1 MDRFRDFAQTLLME
15 RRTARK
21 PGDDGQTPPA
31 GSGGDSAVGWRE
43 RIPRWSWRLNYFWL
57 AVTVI
62 LMAPPLLYYA
72 HGVTRDWLTGELA
85 TRSRHTLELY
95 VSGLEGMLA
104 KYQPLPTLHSLHP
117 AILDLLEN
125 PTDPARAAAVNRLLE
140 WKNELSGAADTY
152 VMDMDGLTLAASN
165 WRRPLSF
172 VGKSF
177 DFRPYFT
184 EAKDGRLGRFYAL
197 GTTSKQRGYY
207 FAAPVRHAKG
217 TVKGVLVVKVDV
229 TTAEQDWGGKNHEV
243 MVTDQGGVIFM
254 SSRPDW
260 LYNAIRKPTA
270 EFLADLGQTR
280 RYADKRIE
288 RLAAEMFDMPEPWSS
303 GFRVRSA
310 KPKSYY
316 ALTRDMPETGW
327 TVWLLADTRPVNAN
341 AAAYTAAIATAL
353 LLIAALSVG
362 VIERRHNLLRTLAI
376 QRRARRALEASAE
389 ELERR
394 VEERT
399 MDLKRTQNELV
410 QAAKMAALGE
420 MSAGISHELN
430 QPLTAVRSY
439 TDNARKFLDQKNF
452 QKVDENLGLITD
464 LSARMG
470 DIIRLLK
477 VFARQT
483 SDELDAVSLQT
494 VISDTLKLMNVR
506 FEREAI
512 TLTSDIPAE
521 PITVSANAVRLQ
533 QVLINLLSNSVDALS
548 GQDDRRIHM
557 GVSVDGNG
565 DFVTLSVGD
574 NGPGIPDTI
583 RDRIFNPFFTT
594 KAMGQGLGL
603 GLSIS
608 YGIIQEF
615 GSELTLRDNEGGGAL
630 FEFALRRGHEALDGI
645 AAQ

>member
-1 MDRFRDFAQTLLME
+1 ME
-15 RRTARK
+15 RTAANN
-21 PGDDGQTPPA
+21 PGDDRQPPA
-31 GSGGDSAVGWRE
+31 PGGGDRSVGWRE

-57 AVTVI
+57 AVAAI
-62 LMAPPLLYYA
+62 LMAPPLLYYT
-72 HGVTRDWLTGELA
+72 HGVTRDLLTGELA

-117 AILDLLEN
+117 AVLDLLEN
-125 PTDPARAAAVNRLLE
+125 PSDPSRVAAVNRLLE

-152 VMDMDGLTLAASN
+152 VMDMSGKTLAASN

-172 VGKSF
+172 VGRNFS
-177 DFRPYFT
+177 FRPYFT
-184 EAKDGRLGRFYAL
+184 EAKEGRLGHFYAL

-207 FAAPVRHAKG
+207 FAAPVRRPEG
-217 TVKGVLVVKVDV
+217 VIQGVLVVKVDV
-229 TTAEQDWGGKNHEV
+229 TTAEQDWGARNHEV
-243 MVTDQGGVIFM
+243 MVTDLGGVIFM

-260 LYNAIRKPTA
+260 LYHAIREPTP

-288 RLAAEMFDMPEPWSS
+288 RLPIEVFDLPEPWAN

-316 ALTRDMPETGW
+316 ALTRDMPKTGW

-353 LLIAALSVG
+353 LLVAALSIG

-439 TDNARKFLDQKNF
+439 TDNARKYLDQKNF

-494 VISDTLKLMNVR
+494 VINDTLKLMNVR
-506 FEREAI
+506 FEREAV
-512 TLTSDIPAE
+512 TLTSDVPAE
-521 PITVSANAVRLQ
+521 PVVVSANAVRLQ
-533 QVLINLLSNSVDALS
+533 QVLINLLSNAIDALS
-548 GQDDRRIHM
+548 DQDDRRIHLRVA
-557 GVSVDGNG
+557 GEGNS
-565 DFVTLSVGD
+565 DNVTLSVGD
-574 NGPGIPDTI
+574 NGPGIPENN

-608 YGIIQEF
+608 YGIVQEF
-615 GSELTLRDNEGGGAL
+615 GSELMLRDNEDGGAV
-630 FEFALRRGHEALDGI
+630 FEFSLRRTSETQDGI

>member
-1 MDRFRDFAQTLLME
+1 ME
-15 RRTARK
+15 RTTAK
-21 PGDDGQTPPA
+21 SPGDDQQSPTA
-31 GSGGDSAVGWRE
+31 GGGTSAVGWRE

-57 AVTVI
+57 AVGAI
-62 LMAPPLLYYA
+62 LVAPPLLYYA

-117 AILDLLEN
+117 AVRDLLEH
-125 PTDPARAAAVNRLLE
+125 PTDPARVAAVNRLLE

-152 VMDMDGLTLAASN
+152 VMDMDGKTLAASN

-172 VGKSF
+172 VGRNF
-177 DFRPYFT
+177 NFRPYFT
-184 EAKDGRLGRFYAL
+184 EAKEGRLGRFYAL

-207 FAAPVRHAKG
+207 FAAPVRRPKG
-217 TVKGVLVVKVDV
+217 TIEGVLVVKVDV
-229 TTAEQDWGGKNHEV
+229 TTAEQDWGARNHEV
-243 MVTDQGGVIFM
+243 MVTDRGGVVFM

-260 LYNAIRKPTA
+260 LYHALREPTA

-280 RYADKRIE
+280 RYADKRIK
-288 RLAAEMFDMPEPWSS
+288 RLPIEMFDLPEPWS
-303 GFRVRSA
+303 GGVRVRSS
-310 KPKSYY
+310 KPKTYY
-316 ALTRDMPETGW
+316 ALTRDMPETEW
-327 TVWLLADTRPVNAN
+327 TVWLLANTGPVKAN

-353 LLIAALSVG
+353 LLVAALSIG
-362 VIERRHNLLRTLAI
+362 VVERRHNLLRTLAI
-376 QRRARRALEASAE
+376 QRRTRRALEASAE

-464 LSARMG
+464 LAARMG

-483 SDELDAVSLQT
+483 SDELDAIALQT
-494 VISDTLKLMNVR
+494 VINDTLKLMNVR

-512 TLTSDIPAE
+512 TLTSDIPTE
-521 PITVSANAVRLQ
+521 PVSVSANAVRLQ
-533 QVLINLLSNSVDALS
+533 QVLINLMSNSIDALA

-557 GVSVDGNG
+557 GVTLAGNG
-565 DFVTLSVGD
+565 DHVTISVAD
-574 NGPGIPDTI
+574 NGPGIPETI

-615 GSELTLRDNEGGGAL
+615 GSELTVADNEDGGAL
-630 FEFALRRGHEALDGI
+630 FEFTLRRSLETQDGI

>member
-1 MDRFRDFAQTLLME
+1 ME
-15 RRTARK
+15 RTTAKTRER
-21 PGDDGQTPPA
+21 DDPIAPEAAA
-31 GSGGDSAVGWRE
+31 GTGAGWRE
-43 RIPRWSWRLNYFWL
+43 RTPHWSWRLNYLWVA
-57 AVTVI
+57 AVTV
-62 LMAPPLLYYA
+62 LVAPFFLYYF
-72 HGVTRDWLTGELA
+72 HGLVRDLLSTELV

-95 VSGLEGMLA
+95 VSGLEGTLA

-117 AILDLLEN
+117 AVADLLEN
-125 PTDPARAAAVNRLLE
+125 PTDPARVANVNRLLE

-152 VMDMDGLTLAASN
+152 VMDMDGKTLAASN

-172 VGKSF
+172 VGRSF
-177 DFRPYFT
+177 HFRPYFQ
-184 EAKDGRLGRFYAL
+184 EAREGRLGRFYAL
-197 GTTSKQRGYY
+197 GTTSKRRGYY
-207 FAAPVRHAKG
+207 FAAPVRNSKEVIA
-217 TVKGVLVVKVDV
+217 GVLVVKVDV
-229 TTAEQDWGGKNHEV
+229 TAAERDWGAKNHEV
-243 MVTDQGGVIFM
+243 MVTDRGSVVFM
-254 SSRPDW
+254 SSRDDW
-260 LYNAIRKPTA
+260 LYHAIREPTP

-280 RYADKRIE
+280 RYVDKRIE
-288 RLAAEMFDMPEPWSS
+288 RLPITTFEAPAAWKTGFRIGSAKRKSYFALSHDMPEI
-303 GFRVRSA
+303 
-310 KPKSYY
+310 
-316 ALTRDMPETGW
+316 GW
-327 TVWLLADTRPVNAN
+327 TVWLLAEAGPLEAN
-341 AAAYTAAIATAL
+341 ATAYTAAVATAL
-353 LLIAALSVG
+353 LLIGAFAIGLF
-362 VIERRHNLLRTLAI
+362 ERRHNLLRTLAI
-376 QRRARRALEASAE
+376 QRRARRALELSAE

-399 MDLKRTQNELV
+399 ADLKRTQNELV

-420 MSAGISHELN
+420 VSAGISHELN

-439 TDNARKFLDQKNF
+439 TDNARKFLDQRNF

-494 VISDTLKLMNVR
+494 AINDTLKLMNVR
-506 FEREAI
+506 FEREVI

-521 PITVSANAVRLQ
+521 PLIVSANAVRLQ
-533 QVLINLLSNSVDALS
+533 QVLINLLSNAIDALS
-548 GQDDRRIHM
+548 AQDDRRIHM
-557 GVSVDGNG
+557 GVSADGNG
-565 DFVTLSVGD
+565 DLVTVSVGD
-574 NGPGIPDTI
+574 NGPGIPDPI

-615 GSELTLRDNEGGGAL
+615 GSELTLKDNDGGAL
-630 FEFALRRGHEALDGI
+630 FEFTLRRSFETQDGI